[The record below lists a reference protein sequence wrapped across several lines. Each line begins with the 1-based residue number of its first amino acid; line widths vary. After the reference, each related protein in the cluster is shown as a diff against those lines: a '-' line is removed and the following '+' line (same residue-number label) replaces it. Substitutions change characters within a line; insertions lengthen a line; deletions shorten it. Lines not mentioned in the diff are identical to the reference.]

1 MHGCVAARLRGCV
14 HTASR
19 LYARRRC
26 AADIVENG
34 AMSAPLL
41 MVCASFLF
49 ATMGVCVKLASATY
63 GAGEIVMYR
72 GLVGLIGIAA
82 FARLRAIP
90 LRTRVPGMHAWRSAV
105 GVSSLTLWFYAIG
118 HMPLATAVTLN
129 YMSSVWM
136 ALFLIG
142 GAVVV
147 GAQRVDPRL
156 VALVLAGF
164 AGVALVLRPT
174 IGPDQFAPG
183 IAGLASGMLS
193 ALAYLQV
200 TTLGRVGEPEL
211 RVVFYFSCGGFL
223 AGLALALLGGWHAH
237 TLKGI
242 ALLIATGTFAT
253 MAQVMMTR
261 AYAIG
266 RPLINASLQYLGI
279 AFSFIYGIWLFHDAI
294 TWSASAGIVLIVAA
308 GLAAAG
314 LRTKT
319 LSATAP
325 DALQPPSDS

>member
-1 MHGCVAARLRGCV
+1 MG
-14 HTASR
+14 
-19 LYARRRC
+19 
-26 AADIVENG
+26 ENSP
-34 AMSAPLL
+34 MSAPLL

-49 ATMGVCVKLASATY
+49 ATMGVCVKLASAQY

-72 GLVGLIGIAA
+72 GLVGVIGIALV
-82 FARLRAIP
+82 ARARGIP

-105 GVSSLTLWFYAIG
+105 GVTSLALWFYAIG

-156 VALVLAGF
+156 VALVLVGF
-164 AGVALVLRPT
+164 AGVALVLQPT
-174 IGPDQFAPG
+174 VARDQLVPG
-183 IAGLASGMLS
+183 ILGLASGMLS

-200 TTLGRVGEPEL
+200 TTLGRVGEPEI

-223 AGLALALLGGWHAH
+223 AGLVLALAGGLHAH
-237 TLKGI
+237 TVTGML
-242 ALLIATGTFAT
+242 LLIATGVFAT
-253 MAQVMMTR
+253 TAQVLMTR

-266 RPLINASLQYLGI
+266 RPLSNASLQYLGI
-279 AFSFIYGIWLFHDAI
+279 AFSFVYGVWLFHDAI
-294 TWSASAGIVLIVAA
+294 TWAATAGIALIVGA
-308 GLAAAG
+308 GLAAAR
-314 LRTKT
+314 LRATT
-319 LSATAP
+319 LSVAAHDT
-325 DALQPPSDS
+325 LQPPPES